1 MLSENFIL
9 FLLISTYLLPPL
21 LAKSKGRGWI
31 RWFFIGICLP
41 IISVL
46 ILLMLP
52 SIKPRRQSKSKEK
65 GLIREEEVVSTISN
79 DHIEI
84 GTYDIDFSGTER
96 IEDFRKNPEEG
107 SVIMSDFET
116 SGKTNLKTLEGSVEI
131 FVDKLED
138 LGVLELENGET
149 VEFGTYLNSFSCV
162 SQESTHTDDAIEVTK
177 LVECKFYENPNK
189 IYLKVVNILD
199 QEDRE
204 LLDRELYWFDEA
216 LNDDPSQNE
225 DWSEI
230 LENMDIFE
238 EDY

>member
-1 MLSENFIL
+1 
-9 FLLISTYLLPPL
+9 
-21 LAKSKGRGWI
+21 
-31 RWFFIGICLP
+31 
-41 IISVL
+41 
-46 ILLMLP
+46 MLP